1 MVIYISFKFN
11 STNAKCAS
19 GLLRKPQQII
29 LQRLPYVPNYLVI
42 SKLSIPQK
50 IKYWL
55 FYWSYRLIRL
65 PVNKKRWEN
74 YKSDQVVAP
83 CTVPDI
89 PTSSIHLS
97 ACEFVCEVGLHEVS
111 LSLLLSSTAFTIL
124 SFLWPMSTLD
134 LRIIQFYHYL
144 GHHITHP
151 LPLSLSLLLAC
162 VWSGTCTH
170 TQHGS

>member
-1 MVIYISFKFN
+1 MI
-11 STNAKCAS
+11 A
-19 GLLRKPQQII
+19 
-29 LQRLPYVPNYLVI
+29 VPNYLVII

-55 FYWSYRLIRL
+55 AYWSYRLIGL
-65 PVNKKRWEN
+65 PVNKRRWEN
-74 YKSDQVVAP
+74 CKSDQVVAP

-124 SFLWPMSTLD
+124 SFLWPMSMLD

-144 GHHITHP
+144 GHHITHR
-151 LPLSLSLLLAC
+151 LPLSLSMCLIRHMH
-162 VWSGTCTH
+162 TH
-170 TQHGS
+170 TEHGTASSPSTLAFCVCTSAWAKHTYIHNHCC